1 MLRYSLTSLFKF
13 LAGLLVVEAATALL
27 VILAK
32 DSGRDEVWILF
43 GLLGL
48 SIAVLGALF
57 FTTVASHASRETVAQ
72 AQEDF
77 LKEREKIRVQAERD
91 KARVLRDSH
100 RAMLRDRD
108 RTQAKSSLRNG
119 ASLAAVLGIG
129 GIMLFTQFMTFGL
142 LLLSAAGGAAAGY
155 GWRLR
160 QERQTRD
167 SNPASQLTRSSGGVP
182 KALGRRVGRLLKK
195 DDAQVDGSGVP

>member
-167 SNPASQLTRSSGGVP
+167 SNPASQLTRSSAGVP
-182 KALGRRVGRLLKK
+182 KVLGRRVGRLLKK

>member
-91 KARVLRDSH
+91 KARMLRDSH

-160 QERQTRD
+160 QERQTRE
-167 SNPASQLTRSSGGVP
+167 SNPASQLARSSAGVP

-195 DDAQVDGSGVP
+195 DDARVDGSGVP